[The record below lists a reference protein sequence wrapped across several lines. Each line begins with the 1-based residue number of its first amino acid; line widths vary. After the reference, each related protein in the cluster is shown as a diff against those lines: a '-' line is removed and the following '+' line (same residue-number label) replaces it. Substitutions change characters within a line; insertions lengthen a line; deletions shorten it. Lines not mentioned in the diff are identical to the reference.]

1 VKRTAKSEE
10 QQVINSALANTYEV
24 ALSVEPDWQQV
35 CVRERLDRPYT
46 HDATSPEFDCSRPT
60 HRRMLGIVAI
70 ANGYGR
76 QRLCCLAELL

>member
-10 QQVINSALANTYEV
+10 QQVISPALANTDEV

-35 CVRERLDRPYT
+35 CVRERLDWLYT
-46 HDATSPEFDCSRPT
+46 HDATSAEFDRSRPI

-70 ANGYGR
+70 GNGYGR
-76 QRLCCLAELL
+76 RRLSLFS